1 MKAKS
6 VDENEKI
13 IDLGLQKL
21 HSIKDNITIAKE
33 SRASGAVPGSI
44 YATYIKKSKSW
55 FPLVVYL
62 FLQLVRI
69 ISEVM
74 MRLTQVKWATAS
86 FNFSLH
92 KVYLNEYG
100 VFLTSYIISFLG
112 DPSGLAKKVT
122 PIFSKMAFYCIFLKK
137 IFEKSPKDF

>member
-1 MKAKS
+1 MKAKY
-6 VDENEKI
+6 DEENAQI
-13 IDLGLQKL
+13 IDVGLQKL
-21 HSIKDNITIAKE
+21 SSVNDNVTIAKE
-33 SRASGAVPGSI
+33 CRASGAVPGSI
-44 YATYIKKSKSW
+44 YATYIKKSKTW

-69 ISEVM
+69 ISDVL

-100 VFLTSYIISFLG
+100 VFLTTYIISFLG
-112 DPSGLAKKVT
+112 SALL
-122 PIFSKMAFYCIFLKK
+122 MATILVNISRCV
-137 IFEKSPKDF
+137 

>member
-33 SRASGAVPGSI
+33 SRASGAVPASI

-55 FPLVVYL
+55 FKLAAYL
-62 FLQLVRI
+62 LLQLVRI
-69 ISEVM
+69 FSEIM
-74 MRLTQVKWATAS
+74 MRLTQVKWATVG
-86 FNFSLH
+86 FNFNLQ
-92 KVYLNEYG
+92 KVHLYEYG
-100 VFLTSYIISFLG
+100 IFLTTYIISYLG
-112 DPSGLAKKVT
+112 SGLFLAIILVNASRCVCKE
-122 PIFSKMAFYCIFLKK
+122 SSMIFL
-137 IFEKSPKDF
+137 